1 MKVASLNMENLF
13 LHYPQDQLEEEKKY
27 RPLKDR
33 DKCRSLAQAILE
45 IDADVM
51 ALSEVGGEE
60 SLASFCEQFL
70 EDKYHHSLI
79 KGNSDRGIELGYLV
93 KKGLPY
99 TFEHLTHRNSE
110 IPLDYKSDDPM
121 LQPPW
126 FMSRDIAELRIVKD
140 GSPELIVLNVHLKSR
155 LDVEGLDNE
164 STMRRRAEVELLVD
178 SFHAIDKKFDHKVPI
193 IITGDFNGY
202 ARPNGHPEFERIHS
216 DTDLVDVLE
225 ILKLPQDQRASHVYF
240 DRLKTPIL
248 DQLDYLFLPPAL
260 HKLVIKESSGLYF
273 YKDEDGIPYRRPQY
287 PHEGYALPSDHLPI
301 VVDLDWKP

>member
-1 MKVASLNMENLF
+1 MENLF
-13 LHYPQDQLEEEKKY
+13 LHYPEDQLEEEKKY
-27 RPLKDR
+27 RPLKDQG
-33 DKCRSLAQAILE
+33 KCRSLARAILE

-60 SLASFCEQFL
+60 SLASFCEL
-70 EDKYHHSLI
+70 YLDDKYHHSLI

-110 IPLDYKSDDPM
+110 IPLDYKTDDPM

-126 FMSRDIAELRIVKD
+126 FMSRDIAELRILKD
-140 GSPELIVLNVHLKSR
+140 GSPKIIILNVHLKSR

-164 STMRRRAEVELLVD
+164 STMRRRAEVELLID
-178 SFHAIDKKFDHKVPI
+178 SYHAIDKKFGGEVPI

-202 ARPNGHPEFERIHS
+202 ARPQGHPEFERIHS
-216 DTDLVDVLE
+216 DTKLVDVLE
-225 ILKLPQDQRASHVYF
+225 IMKLPKDQRASHVYF
-240 DRLKTPIL
+240 DRLKTPIQ
-248 DQLDYLFLPPAL
+248 DQLDYLFLPPVF
-260 HKLVIKESSGLYF
+260 HSKVIIKSSGLYF
-273 YKDEDGIPYRRPQY
+273 YKDEAGIPYRRPQF

-301 VVDLDWKP
+301 VVHLDWKP